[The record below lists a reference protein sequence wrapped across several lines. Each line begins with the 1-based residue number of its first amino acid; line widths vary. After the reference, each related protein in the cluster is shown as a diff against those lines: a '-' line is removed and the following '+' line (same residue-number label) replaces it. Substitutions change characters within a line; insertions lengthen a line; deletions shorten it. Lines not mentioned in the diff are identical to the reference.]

1 MQPLTLNSQILIDI
15 CHQHDVAKLS
25 LFGSTA
31 RGEATKRLSDELRQS
46 QPNIPWKLIAGMRD
60 KLIHH
65 YFGVDLDAVWLTAT
79 EDLLALEQTV
89 QSILSRT

>member
-1 MQPLTLNSQILIDI
+1 
-15 CHQHDVAKLS
+15 
-25 LFGSTA
+25 
-31 RGEATKRLSDELRQS
+31 
-46 QPNIPWKLIAGMRD
+46 MRD

-79 EDLLALEQTV
+79 EDLPALEQTF